1 MKEWK
6 CLEPEAILLRSSRE
20 IFRTGDGERERQHQ
34 KERERG
40 RGGRVGE
47 MRGGGGGYC
56 QLSSPHQQ
64 FSIWISHGPN
74 CHTVILIEQK
84 QPSAGVVAHWKGSRL
99 LRQCALCIH
108 GSTGVR
114 MRHLSQW
121 ITLCHCFYEY
131 MHTVL

>member
-20 IFRTGDGERERQHQ
+20 NFRTGDGERETTS
-34 KERERG
+34 KRERAG
-40 RGGRVGE
+40 ERGE
-47 MRGGGGGYC
+47 GGGDGDC

-99 LRQCALCIH
+99 LRQCASMVPQGFGCGISH
-108 GSTGVR
+108 SG
-114 MRHLSQW
+114 
-121 ITLCHCFYEY
+121 
-131 MHTVL
+131 